1 MPIGSRVRDASGPIH
16 PALAI
21 SCGRMVRMDLGRIVA
36 FTDGVMAVAIT
47 LLVLNIDVPDLPSG
61 RESELAEELVDLLP
75 SLGAYAL
82 AFALV
87 GRYWTIHHR
96 LFENLEA
103 FDGVLMTLNLVFLA
117 LIALV
122 PFSAEL
128 IDKYRE
134 EPIAAAV
141 FGATLGFAALVH
153 WAMVRHVLRKEFVRE
168 HERLPSEPF
177 GGAIALTLTVVF
189 FLSVPAAFVSTLLAE
204 ALWLSTIVL
213 RYPLHRVQRPPR

>member
-1 MPIGSRVRDASGPIH
+1 
-16 PALAI
+16 
-21 SCGRMVRMDLGRIVA
+21 MDLGRIVA

-47 LLVLNIDVPDLPSG
+47 LLVLNIEVPDLPSG
-61 RESELAEELVDLLP
+61 REGELADELVDLLP

-82 AFALV
+82 AFALI

-128 IDKYRE
+128 IDKYSE

-153 WAMVRHVLRKEFVRE
+153 WAMVRHVLNKEFVRD

-177 GGAIALTLTVVF
+177 GGAIALSLTVVF

-213 RYPLHRVQRPPR
+213 RRPLHRARRRPR

>member
-1 MPIGSRVRDASGPIH
+1 
-16 PALAI
+16 
-21 SCGRMVRMDLGRIVA
+21 MDLGRIVA

-47 LLVLNIDVPDLPSG
+47 LLVLNIEVPDLPSG
-61 RESELAEELVDLLP
+61 RESELADELFDLLP

-96 LFENLEA
+96 LFENLRA
-103 FDGVLMTLNLVFLA
+103 FDGALMTLNLVFLA

-128 IDKYRE
+128 IDRYIE

-153 WAMVRHVLRKEFVRE
+153 WAMVRHVLNREFVRE
-168 HERLPSEPF
+168 HERLASEPY
-177 GGAIALTLTVVF
+177 GGAIALSLTVVF

-213 RYPLHRVQRPPR
+213 RSPLRRVGRRPR

>member
-1 MPIGSRVRDASGPIH
+1 
-16 PALAI
+16 
-21 SCGRMVRMDLGRIVA
+21 MDLGRIVA

-47 LLVLNIDVPDLPSG
+47 LLVLNIEVPDLPSG
-61 RESELAEELVDLLP
+61 RESELADDLFDLLP

-96 LFENLEA
+96 LFENLRA
-103 FDGVLMTLNLVFLA
+103 FDGALMTLNLVFLA

-128 IDKYRE
+128 IDRYRE

-141 FGATLGFAALVH
+141 FGATLGFAGLVH
-153 WAMVRHVLRKEFVRE
+153 WVMVRHVLNKEFVHE
-168 HERLPSEPF
+168 HERLRSEPF
-177 GGAIALTLTVVF
+177 GGALALSLTAIF

-213 RYPLHRVQRPPR
+213 RYPLRRAGRPPR

>member
-1 MPIGSRVRDASGPIH
+1 
-16 PALAI
+16 
-21 SCGRMVRMDLGRIVA
+21 MDLGRIVA

-61 RESELAEELVDLLP
+61 REGELTDELVDLLP

-82 AFALV
+82 AFALI

-96 LFENLEA
+96 LFENLKA
-103 FDGVLMTLNLVFLA
+103 FDGALMTLNLVFLA

-122 PFSAEL
+122 PFSAAL
-128 IDKYRE
+128 IDSYSD

-153 WAMVRHVLRKEFVRE
+153 WAMVRHVLNKQFVRE

-177 GGAIALTLTVVF
+177 GGAISLTLTSVF
-189 FLSVPAAFVSTLLAE
+189 FLSVPAAFISTLLAQ
-204 ALWLSTIVL
+204 ALWLSTIAL
-213 RYPLHRVQRPPR
+213 RYPLHRVGGRNR

>member
-1 MPIGSRVRDASGPIH
+1 
-16 PALAI
+16 
-21 SCGRMVRMDLGRIVA
+21 MDLGRIVA

-47 LLVLNIDVPDLPSG
+47 LLVLNIEVPDLPSG
-61 RESELAEELVDLLP
+61 RESELADELFDLLP

-96 LFENLEA
+96 LFENLRA
-103 FDGVLMTLNLVFLA
+103 FDGALMTLNLVFLA

-128 IDKYRE
+128 IDRYRE

-153 WAMVRHVLRKEFVRE
+153 WAMVRHVMNKEFVRD
-168 HERLPSEPF
+168 HERLASEPY
-177 GGAIALTLTVVF
+177 GGAIALSLTVVF

-213 RYPLHRVQRPPR
+213 RHPLRRARRRPR

>member
-1 MPIGSRVRDASGPIH
+1 MPAIELQIRLKELQAERVLASSMG
-16 PALAI
+16 LAAD
-21 SCGRMVRMDLGRIVA
+21 SAYMADLDDEIA
-36 FTDGVMAVAIT
+36 
-47 LLVLNIDVPDLPSG
+47 
-61 RESELAEELVDLLP
+61 DLLP

-96 LFENLEA
+96 LFANLEA
-103 FDGVLMTLNLVFLA
+103 FDGTLMTLNLVFLA

-153 WAMVRHVLRKEFVRE
+153 LAMFGALFFTVLKM
-168 HERLPSEPF
+168 PN
-177 GGAIALTLTVVF
+177 A
-189 FLSVPAAFVSTLLAE
+189 
-204 ALWLSTIVL
+204 
-213 RYPLHRVQRPPR
+213 

>member
-1 MPIGSRVRDASGPIH
+1 
-16 PALAI
+16 
-21 SCGRMVRMDLGRIVA
+21 MDLGRIVA

-47 LLVLNIDVPDLPSG
+47 LLVLNIEVPDLPSG
-61 RESELAEELVDLLP
+61 REGELAGELVDLLP

-103 FDGVLMTLNLVFLA
+103 FDGALMTLNLVFLA

-128 IDKYRE
+128 IDRYSE

-153 WAMVRHVLRKEFVRE
+153 WAMVRHVLNKEFVRQK
-168 HERLPSEPF
+168 ERLPPEPF
-177 GGAIALTLTVVF
+177 GGAIALSLAVVF

-213 RYPLHRVQRPPR
+213 RHPLRRIGRRNP

>member
-1 MPIGSRVRDASGPIH
+1 
-16 PALAI
+16 
-21 SCGRMVRMDLGRIVA
+21 MDLGRIVA

-61 RESELAEELVDLLP
+61 RESELADELFDLLP

-96 LFENLEA
+96 LFENLRA
-103 FDGVLMTLNLVFLA
+103 FDGVLVTLNLVFLA

-128 IDKYRE
+128 IDKYRA

-153 WAMVRHVLRKEFVRE
+153 WAMVRHVLNKEFILD
-168 HERLPSEPF
+168 HERLASEPF
-177 GGAIALTLTVVF
+177 GGALALSLTVVF

-213 RYPLHRVQRPPR
+213 RHPIRRGGRGLRPR

>member
-1 MPIGSRVRDASGPIH
+1 
-16 PALAI
+16 
-21 SCGRMVRMDLGRIVA
+21 MDLGRIVA

-47 LLVLNIDVPDLPSG
+47 LLVLNIEVHDLPSG
-61 RESELAEELVDLLP
+61 REGELADELVDLLP

-82 AFALV
+82 AFALI

-128 IDKYRE
+128 IDRYRD

-153 WAMVRHVLRKEFVRE
+153 WAMVRHVLNKEFVRD

-204 ALWLSTIVL
+204 ALWLSTILL
-213 RYPLHRVQRPPR
+213 RYPLHRVRRRPG

>member
-1 MPIGSRVRDASGPIH
+1 ME
-16 PALAI
+16 
-21 SCGRMVRMDLGRIVA
+21 RMDLGRIVA

-61 RESELAEELVDLLP
+61 RESELADELFDLLP

-96 LFENLEA
+96 LFENLRA

-153 WAMVRHVLRKEFVRE
+153 WAMVRHVLNKEFILD
-168 HERLPSEPF
+168 HERLASEPF
-177 GGAIALTLTVVF
+177 GGALALSLTVVF

-213 RYPLHRVQRPPR
+213 RHPIRRVGRRPP